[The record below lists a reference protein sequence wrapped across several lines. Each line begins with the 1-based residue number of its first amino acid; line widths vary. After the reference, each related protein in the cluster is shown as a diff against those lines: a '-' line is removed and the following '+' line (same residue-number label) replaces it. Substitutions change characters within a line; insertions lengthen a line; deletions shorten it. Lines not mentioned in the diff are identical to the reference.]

1 MLVYFAPMLR
11 KLTLAVMIG
20 LAVPAAA
27 AEPRSGID
35 TSAIDPA
42 VRPQDDFWQFANGR
56 WLAASSIP
64 ADRAA

>member
-1 MLVYFAPMLR
+1 MLVYSAPMLR

-42 VRPQDDFWQFANGR
+42 VRP
-56 WLAASSIP
+56 
-64 ADRAA
+64 